1 MIVAL
6 FDKYGGAPSVT
17 RIVRDFHERL
27 MRLLFL
33 RCYFEEMEVDKVTNI
48 TFNMFS
54 IPFANQEFKM
64 KKNAL
69 PAHAIWCD
77 ESFLQSD
84 FRNLLFSSQAK
95 ARRTPT
101 VMLRKRLF
109 EHAI

>member
-33 RCYFEEMEVDKVTNI
+33 RYYFEDMEVDKVTNI

-64 KKNAL
+64 KKMHGQHMQSGVTKASYNQTL
-69 PAHAIWCD
+69 EIFFSVLRQRHAGH
-77 ESFLQSD
+77 
-84 FRNLLFSSQAK
+84 
-95 ARRTPT
+95 
-101 VMLRKRLF
+101 RL
-109 EHAI
+109 